1 MAGAVGAFEATF
13 EGAFDVGFMGV
24 LSADISQ
31 VLPCVGGRSFE
42 VASGWADAALWEVGF
57 AVVGTLSG
65 VEVFLLLLLS
75 LPAIYFR

>member
-13 EGAFDVGFMGV
+13 EGAFAGV

-31 VLPCVGGRSFE
+31 VLPCGGGRSFE